1 MGTKILT
8 TYAFTKNS
16 EFEKRQRKYEFGRFD
31 NK

>member
-16 EFEKRQRKYEFGRFD
+16 EIEKRQRKYEFGKFD